1 MLPQLEKNQ
10 EILPSMPDQALFLS
24 SVSREMLPFLLSLE
38 RVLDTLEA
46 TQEVPPHTNL
56 HSRGTPRVSPQLKK
70 STGFPSSSQEVCPFP
85 CFVGK
90 GIQEFPSHLKKRRPK
105 LDTREEL
112 QGSCHHFK
120 RPQCPLSF
128 HAKGLGSVPRWDLN
142 SHKWHSQLKPIK

>member
-120 RPQCPLSF
+120 RPQCPNSLQI
-128 HAKGLGSVPRWDLN
+128 DLIPL
-142 SHKWHSQLKPIK
+142 H